1 MGLGARLK
9 KARASNQ
16 EYDTVV
22 ILTGTNDLGRIFGDT
37 HFPSEASPEDI
48 AERIRQLHSVC
59 YENGIQQTFLLT
71 VPPSTF
77 SKTDDSR
84 RAALNALLRNFC
96 ACEAKARL
104 IDLDLVQLELDS
116 DGLHLSEQGYDAM
129 GDVVADAL
137 GAPKNSRS
145 CMLLLPRQLTI
156 IAGCLVVLGVAA
168 FVSRRRS

>member
-1 MGLGARLK
+1 MLESAESATALYDNCGREFSMGLGARLK

-129 GDVVADAL
+129 ESPSAW
-137 GAPKNSRS
+137 SS
-145 CMLLLPRQLTI
+145 IQLLP
-156 IAGCLVVLGVAA
+156 AMK
-168 FVSRRRS
+168 RSNYL